1 VTRELPDELI
11 VYDLTCHRA
20 HCLNRAAAAVFRRA
34 DGTRTVAEIALCL
47 EEGGGDQ
54 ATREAIV
61 RLALDQLAVAGIL
74 ETTPHEMPH
83 PPGVDLGTAGS
94 PSRRQ
99 ALRRLGTGVA
109 LLLPVVASVLAP
121 TPADAQSCLTS
132 CVGTIDPNEFDG
144 KPCRC
149 VPGPCD
155 GTCSGGFC
163 SAGC

>member
-1 VTRELPDELI
+1 MTRELPDELI

-34 DGTRTVAEIALCL
+34 DGTRTVAEIALEL
-47 EEGGGDQ
+47 EDPGGDR

-61 RLALDQLAVAGIL
+61 RLALDQLAAAGML
-74 ETTPHEMPH
+74 ETTPDEMPQ
-83 PPGVDLGTAGS
+83 PAGVELDAGGS
-94 PSRRQ
+94 PSRRD

-132 CVGTIDPNEFDG
+132 CVGTFPNEFDG
-144 KPCRC
+144 QPCRC